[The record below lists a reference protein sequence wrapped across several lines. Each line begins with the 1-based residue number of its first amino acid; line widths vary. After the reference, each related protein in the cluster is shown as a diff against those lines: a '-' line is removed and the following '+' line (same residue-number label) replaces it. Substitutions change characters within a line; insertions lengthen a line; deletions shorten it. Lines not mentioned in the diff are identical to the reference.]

1 MTPPRFDRGDHLTA
15 MHAYGYKKCRC
26 GRPKV
31 RDLEAICK
39 DCFAKLPEAMQR
51 GLKDKILYPAVYH
64 HACKFLA
71 IW

>member
-1 MTPPRFDRGDHLTA
+1 MTPPKIDRGDHLTA

-51 GLKDKILYPAVYH
+51 GLKECDAQETEAV
-64 HACKFLA
+64 KSVRRL
-71 IW
+71 